1 MTRAVLHELRLDGEE
16 WMVVSYSPSRPAAL
30 ALLTASEMAVVD
42 LWMEGRSMRAIAT
55 ERGVSVRTIA
65 KQLASAYEKL
75 GVSSRSELL
84 ALVHEPSRGAPR

>member
-16 WMVVSYSPSRPAAL
+16 WMVVSYSPARPAAL
-30 ALLTASEMAVVD
+30 ALLTASEMAVAD

-75 GVSSRSELL
+75 EVSSRSELL
-84 ALVHEPSRGAPR
+84 ALVHAEGP